1 MYHQGVDTQEIRQR
15 LGSQPLRWTLHAIRE
30 AAADR
35 LSAKDIEAALRADA
49 QVIEDYPDAARGA
62 CCLVLT
68 HLPGGRP
75 VHAVLGYANP
85 DHLVV
90 ITVYEPDP
98 KLWSDDFMRRR
109 QP

>member
-1 MYHQGVDTQEIRQR
+1 MYPQDVDTQELRQR

-35 LSAKDIEAALRADA
+35 LSTKDIEAALRADA
-49 QVIEDYPDAARGA
+49 QVIQDYPDAARGA
-62 CCLVLT
+62 CCLVLA

-75 VHAVLGYANP
+75 VHAVLGYASP
-85 DHLVV
+85 HHLVV

-109 QP
+109 RP